1 MGLGAIS
8 PSSMCLRILRRT
20 RRGRCYTGRLFP
32 HPGQGAGQ
40 SSLSHTFPNLLKG
53 YTHIS
58 YFIKAPSHLCA
69 WVLSRDRLRPYGLQH
84 ARLPCPWD
92 SLGKNTGVDWTVAY
106 QAPLSMGIL
115 QARILE
121 WIAMP
126 SSRGSSHPGTEP
138 QGLLHLLHHRRVLY
152 H

>member
-1 MGLGAIS
+1 MGLWS
-8 PSSMCLRILRRT
+8 NLPSSVCLRILRRT

-32 HPGQGAGQ
+32 ILGKGLDNP
-40 SSLSHTFPNLLKG
+40 LSHTFPSLLKG

-58 YFIKAPSHLCA
+58 YLIKAPSHLCA
-69 WVLSRDRLRPYGLQH
+69 WVLSRDRLFATL
-84 ARLPCPWD
+84 
-92 SLGKNTGVDWTVAY
+92 WTVAH
-106 QAPLSMGIL
+106 QAPLSLGIL

-126 SSRGSSHPGTEP
+126 SSRGSSHPESEP
-138 QGLLHLLHHRRVLY
+138 QSLLHLLHHRRTLY

>member
-92 SLGKNTGVDWTVAY
+92 SLGKNTGPNCELNPC
-106 QAPLSMGIL
+106 PLQQKCGVLTTERLGMCPSLLDFNSL
-115 QARILE
+115 Q
-121 WIAMP
+121 
-126 SSRGSSHPGTEP
+126 
-138 QGLLHLLHHRRVLY
+138 
-152 H
+152 